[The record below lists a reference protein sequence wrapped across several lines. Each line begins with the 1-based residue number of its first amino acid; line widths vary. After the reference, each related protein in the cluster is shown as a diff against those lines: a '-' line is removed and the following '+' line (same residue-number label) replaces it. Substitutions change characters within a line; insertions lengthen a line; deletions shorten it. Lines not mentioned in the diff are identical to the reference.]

1 MTGRRADLGRFVLR
15 VFLWLPPCFAA
26 WYFTAPYHS
35 AVAAGFARFFVAL
48 FNATLISA
56 TEQQA
61 IDLVFVTRLQVQ
73 QAPGQL
79 GVLAV
84 EVNPLVYSYGLALF
98 LALMLAARTRWWKV
112 LAGAAILFP
121 FQGWGIGFDFLAQLG
136 AKLGPEV
143 AAQAGLLGA
152 REAIAL
158 AYQVGNLVFPS
169 LVPVAVFVAFSRAY
183 IEGLVPAGIGSAG
196 VRPEAR

>member
-1 MTGRRADLGRFVLR
+1 MTAGTPALGRFVLR
-15 VFLWLPPCFAA
+15 VFLLLPLCFAA
-26 WYFTAPYHS
+26 WYFAAPYHS

-48 FNATLISA
+48 FNAGLISA

-73 QAPGQL
+73 QGPGQV
-79 GVLAV
+79 GVLAI
-84 EVNPLVYSYGLALF
+84 EVNPLLYTYGLALF
-98 LALMLAARTRWWKV
+98 LALMLAARALWWKV
-112 LAGAAILFP
+112 LAGAAILLP

-136 AKLGPEV
+136 AKMGPAV

-169 LVPVAVFVAFSRAY
+169 LVPVALFVAFSRRY
-183 IEGLVPAGIGSAG
+183 IEGLVPARKLAG
-196 VRPEAR
+196 DRRLNT

>member
-1 MTGRRADLGRFVLR
+1 MKGSTPALGRFVLR

-26 WYFTAPYHS
+26 WYLTAPYLS

-48 FNATLISA
+48 FNAALISA

-61 IDLVFVTRLQVQ
+61 IDIVFVTRLQVQ
-73 QAPGQL
+73 QGPGQV
-79 GVLAV
+79 GVIAI
-84 EVNPLVYSYGLALF
+84 EVNPLLYTYGLALF
-98 LALMLAARTRWWKV
+98 LALMLAARARWWKI
-112 LAGAAILFP
+112 LAGAAILLP
-121 FQGWGIGFDFLAQLG
+121 FQGWGIGFDFLAHVG

-143 AAQAGLLGA
+143 ASQARLLGS

-169 LVPVAVFVAFSRAY
+169 LVPVVLFVAFCRPY
-183 IEGLVPAGIGSAG
+183 IQALSPAAAVSAGGSA
-196 VRPEAR
+196 